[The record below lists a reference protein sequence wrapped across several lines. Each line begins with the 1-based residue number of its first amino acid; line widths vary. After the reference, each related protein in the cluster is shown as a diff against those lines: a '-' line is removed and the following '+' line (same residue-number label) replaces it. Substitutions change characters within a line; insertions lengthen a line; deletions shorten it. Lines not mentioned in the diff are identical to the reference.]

1 MIVVEGKIKGKQR
14 PRFNTKT
21 GRAFTPNDTVSYE
34 KMVRHCYMQQCGE
47 YLNGAVR
54 ATIYMYFKIPK
65 SYTKKRVAA
74 IREGLEYPMKTPD
87 VDNCSKIILD
97 SLNKVAYDDDQQV
110 VELSVLKRWTEDEER
125 IEFLLEEIKLG

>member
-1 MIVVEGKIKGKQR
+1 M
-14 PRFNTKT
+14 FNTKT
-21 GRAFTPNDTVSYE
+21 GRAFTPNATVSYE

-97 SLNKVAYDDDQQV
+97 SLNKIAYDDDQQV

-125 IEFLLEEIKLG
+125 IEFLLEEIGGNYEKDSRQVKRI